1 MAKPKIRISERKAQ
15 ARLRFSEREYL
26 RRSQR
31 YEKLKKNTV
40 TNAGYVVSIVKI
52 CTFVFIRGQ
61 NLPCEEMRGLI
72 YIVVL
77 FIITGCSCSSSMK
90 RELEDAQ
97 RLMASDPQVALSR
110 LNRLDVSEFNDSAT
124 MARWALLYSEAM
136 LANNLAAPT
145 DTIINIAFDYYGAHN
160 LRSEFQ
166 RASRVKALSQTANK
180 ANELAT
186 ALYLQKEK
194 EYVLFKERATRQQIV
209 YISLIV
215 LLIAVGVI
223 VWMRQRL
230 KVRSAQN
237 DALMSEASILNK
249 QILLKEDD
257 VSRLQ
262 ATLQGLLENRFAL
275 IDSLCQTYYETQGT
289 KTERKAIAEKVKN
302 EIEAVRTESFAE
314 MEKVVNDCRGNI
326 INRIKSTLPDIKQE
340 DYQLAVF
347 LASNLSTRTISLLL
361 GESVEVVYKRKS
373 RLKKRLL
380 SADSAK
386 NADFAMIF

>member
-1 MAKPKIRISERKAQ
+1 
-15 ARLRFSEREYL
+15 
-26 RRSQR
+26 
-31 YEKLKKNTV
+31 
-40 TNAGYVVSIVKI
+40 
-52 CTFVFIRGQ
+52 
-61 NLPCEEMRGLI
+61 
-72 YIVVL
+72 
-77 FIITGCSCSSSMK
+77 MK